1 MLYCCCCCCHTYKE
15 KKTPV
20 GLSYHRWGEGGIVWV
35 TLQLLTSRCKK
46 TLRQQC
52 MLLPHLAVKTKPIVK
67 IDMGRLLR
75 LEHRIHRRGESSGP
89 NQLQGLERRGIK
101 SSLECVQDS
110 HKTAAQ
116 SQTAPVRVTR
126 ITNCTHPTTRKSLAV
141 VQRVTN
147 LQTNL
152 RPKANS
158 TD

>member
-1 MLYCCCCCCHTYKE
+1 
-15 KKTPV
+15 
-20 GLSYHRWGEGGIVWV
+20 
-35 TLQLLTSRCKK
+35 
-46 TLRQQC
+46 
-52 MLLPHLAVKTKPIVK
+52 
-67 IDMGRLLR
+67 MGRLLR

-89 NQLQGLERRGIK
+89 NQLQRLE

-126 ITNCTHPTTRKSLAV
+126 ITNCTHPQTRKSLAV

-147 LQTNL
+147 LQKDL